1 MFECFEAPVFSVP
14 STQDDEIT
22 RLTQLSELQRE
33 EIIDVCLDLPILL
46 ALVSFT
52 SLSTQLR
59 SEIDELDAIN
69 HEAEEQVIWLYQSLN
84 PHFIYPLTL
93 AL

>member
-1 MFECFEAPVFSVP
+1 
-14 STQDDEIT
+14 
-22 RLTQLSELQRE
+22 L
-33 EIIDVCLDLPILL
+33 
-46 ALVSFT
+46 SFT